1 MNLNNYDK
9 NIKKMIELN
18 RIEDIPTDDY
28 LSFVCFDTVKPA
40 FINNPYRL
48 VQGTSKAFRVLMTI
62 LNDCGAT
69 YGKYIPS
76 LGYPD
81 DETIFDEVSAWKLGE
96 NQEYLCEQIEN
107 YKYESSI
114 NIIFS
119 ASLTEN
125 SLNDF
130 VLSELFDARAKN
142 VQRKVLFEIIQY
154 RINQLGW
161 VYFVLPEITDFNIIL
176 LSEDKQK
183 LLESIEYEF
192 SKNELRTGIFED
204 KDDRLIWP
212 V

>member
-1 MNLNNYDK
+1 MNLENHDK

-28 LSFVCFDTVKPA
+28 LSFVCFNTVKPA

-48 VQGTSKAFRVLMTI
+48 IQGTSKTFRVLMDI

-76 LGYPD
+76 LGYSS

-119 ASLTEN
+119 ASLTVN
-125 SLNDF
+125 SQNDS

-142 VQRKVLFEIIQY
+142 VQRKDLFEIIQC
-154 RINQLGW
+154 RINQLELWYGFKYHKQFPFQE
-161 VYFVLPEITDFNIIL
+161 VFYYLIHIL
-176 LSEDKQK
+176 W
-183 LLESIEYEF
+183 
-192 SKNELRTGIFED
+192 R
-204 KDDRLIWP
+204 
-212 V
+212 